1 MNPIE
6 LLDSAARFGL
16 SRRVV
21 GLLILLSLVSTAIE
35 GFGVGLILPIA

>member
-16 SRRVV
+16 LRRVV
-21 GLLILLSLVSTAIE
+21 GLLILLHLVSTAIE
-35 GFGVGLILPIA
+35 GFEVGLILSIA